1 VAYNDPASN
10 PLRAG
15 RELSVDYVLDGRI
28 KMLGNRVRVSL
39 QLLDVQRAANSW
51 ADQFDENYTEPK
63 LDPLRHDPR
72 FNELFRR
79 TNNPL
84 ALR

>member
-1 VAYNDPASN
+1 LWFA
-10 PLRAG
+10 
-15 RELSVDYVLDGRI
+15 
-28 KMLGNRVRVSL
+28 
-39 QLLDVQRAANSW
+39 
-51 ADQFDENYTEPK
+51 TEPK